1 MIARKISPY
10 MVVPFLMVITPGARA
25 DEAAAPSDGL
35 TIGVGGK
42 YAPRYSGSDKQIW
55 QVVPVIQGRKGAFFI
70 DSQKGIGYDLSG
82 DSGLYFEHTLGYDL
96 GRAEKNSSWRDGAN
110 TLKGMGNIKATM
122 NTAFAVGWSVTP
134 WLTVEGKATLP
145 LTDAQGVH
153 YQTSATLLLVQN
165 TQDIVALKSAALFG
179 DSRYVNT
186 FYGVD
191 HQQSLRSGYRPYR
204 SAGGFYGIDN
214 ALTWSHQYD
223 EHWGSTLSAGYSW
236 LGEHAADSPLVS
248 RRNEGSVTAA
258 ITWTF

>member
-10 MVVPFLMVITPGARA
+10 MVVPFLMAITPGARA

-55 QVVPVIQGRKGAFFI
+55 QVVPVLQGRKGAFFI

-122 NTAFAVGWSVTP
+122 NTAFA
-134 WLTVEGKATLP
+134 
-145 LTDAQGVH
+145 H
-153 YQTSATLLLVQN
+153 YQTSVTLLLVQN
-165 TQDIVALKSAALFG
+165 PQDIVALQSAALFG

-191 HQQSLRSGYRPYR
+191 RRQSIRSGYRPYR
-204 SAGGFYGIDN
+204 AAGGFYGIDS
-214 ALTWSHQYD
+214 ALTWSHQYN
-223 EHWGSTLSAGYSW
+223 EHWGSILSAGYSW
-236 LGEHAADSPLVS
+236 LGEHAAESPLVS
-248 RRNEGSVTAA
+248 RRNEGTVTAA

>member
-110 TLKGMGNIKATM
+110 TLKGMGNIKANM

-134 WLTVEGKATLP
+134 WLTVEGKATL
-145 LTDAQGVH
+145 
-153 YQTSATLLLVQN
+153 
-165 TQDIVALKSAALFG
+165 
-179 DSRYVNT
+179 
-186 FYGVD
+186 
-191 HQQSLRSGYRPYR
+191 
-204 SAGGFYGIDN
+204 
-214 ALTWSHQYD
+214 
-223 EHWGSTLSAGYSW
+223 
-236 LGEHAADSPLVS
+236 
-248 RRNEGSVTAA
+248 
-258 ITWTF
+258 

>member
-96 GRAEKNSSWRDGAN
+96 GRSEKNSSWRDGAT

-204 SAGGFYGIDN
+204 APGGFYGIDN

>member
-10 MVVPFLMVITPGARA
+10 MVVPFLMAITPGARA

-42 YAPRYSGSDKQIW
+42 YAPRYSGSDKQSW
-55 QVVPVIQGRKGAFFI
+55 QVVPVLQGRKG
-70 DSQKGIGYDLSG
+70 
-82 DSGLYFEHTLGYDL
+82 GYDL
-96 GRAEKNSSWRDGAN
+96 GRAEKNSDWRDGAN

-153 YQTSATLLLVQN
+153 YQTSATLLLLQ
-165 TQDIVALKSAALFG
+165 TSQDIVALQSAALFG
-179 DSRYVNT
+179 DSRYANT

-191 HQQSLRSGYRPYR
+191 QRQSARSGYRLYR
-204 SAGGFYGIDN
+204 AAGGFYGIDN

-223 EHWGSTLSAGYSW
+223 GHWGSTLSAGYTW